1 MMPFDA
7 RRIALAQNDRRF
19 EPIGG
24 VPGLAECIREMDI
37 EVVAGTD
44 TPQQIAVTGAS
55 DERYNWHRH
64 RHARATLTRH
74 LSEK

>member
-7 RRIALAQNDRRF
+7 RRIALHRDDGRLQ
-19 EPIGG
+19 PIGG
-24 VPGLAECIREMDI
+24 VPGLAACVRKMDI